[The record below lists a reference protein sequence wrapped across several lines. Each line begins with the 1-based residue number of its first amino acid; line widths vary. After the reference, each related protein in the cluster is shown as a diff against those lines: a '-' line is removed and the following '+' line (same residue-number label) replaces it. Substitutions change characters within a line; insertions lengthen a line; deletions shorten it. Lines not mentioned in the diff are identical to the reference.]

1 MAARKP
7 DLYRAVMWVGG
18 VGGEKERESHESQL
32 WGIQIGLKNLQS
44 FLEDLV
50 PQLRLM
56 SYADIEVSGV
66 SPVTLGSA

>member
-18 VGGEKERESHESQL
+18 GGEKERESHESQL

>member
-7 DLYRAVMWVGG
+7 DLHRAVMCVGG